1 MTFRNFMCKGV
12 LVFAGLALLGWLGQ
26 YIYIVN
32 GEIDWFRLMLVYG
45 IPVGILHMFLVI
57 PWHWDVSGM
66 LCMIALC
73 VIVGGMFGCVIAVW
87 LGIRA
92 VWYIV
97 GFPISRIVTV
107 HRRK

>member
-1 MTFRNFMCKGV
+1 MCKGV
-12 LVFAGLALLGWLGQ
+12 LVFVGLALLGWLGQ

-45 IPVGILHMFLVI
+45 IPVGIPHMFLVI

-92 VWYIV
+92 LWYIV
-97 GFPISRIVTV
+97 GFPISRIVKV
-107 HRRK
+107 HRRE

>member
-12 LVFAGLALLGWLGQ
+12 LVFAGLALLEWLGQ

-45 IPVGILHMFLVI
+45 IPVGIPHMFLVI

-73 VIVGGMFGCVIAVW
+73 VIVGSMFGCVIAVW

-107 HRRK
+107 HRRE

>member
-45 IPVGILHMFLVI
+45 IPVGIPHMFLVI

-87 LGIRA
+87 LGIIA

-107 HRRK
+107 HRRE

>member
-1 MTFRNFMCKGV
+1 MTFKNFMCKGV
-12 LVFAGLALLGWLGQ
+12 LVFVGLALLGWLGQ

-45 IPVGILHMFLVI
+45 IPVGIPHMFLVI

-107 HRRK
+107 HRRE